1 MSQPARTQQQMLAER
16 ERLKELAQQVRL
28 CRGEPGLSALQRLLE
43 HRLALAHSTLLRCPL
58 ADLPVEQARA
68 RVLHDLIQ
76 DFFTDTAPMG
86 A

>member
-28 CRGEPGLSALQRLLE
+28 YRGEPGLSALQRLLE
-43 HRLALAHSTLLRCPL
+43 HRLALAQSTLLRCPP

-76 DFFTDTAPMG
+76 DFFNDNAPIG